1 MRNRLAILTVA
12 MLLPLTGGAAIAA
25 ASQAEAHVTIGKVT
39 VSGTVDDCD
48 SGASPDSVKIKAGTE
63 TKTDNSLA
71 GNSNSYAVT
80 FNKVPTGGSVTGKP
94 TVTCEDETKYK
105 SDPFTIKG
113 SPNSS
118 PVKQK
123 ENLEPQ

>member
-12 MLLPLTGGAAIAA
+12 TLLPLTGGVSIAA
-25 ASQAEAHVTIGKVT
+25 ASQTAAHATIGPVT

-48 SGASPDSVKIKAGTE
+48 SGASPDSVKIKAGPE
-63 TKTDNSLA
+63 TKVDNSLA
-71 GNSNSYAVT
+71 GNSNSYSVT
-80 FNKVPTGGSVTGKP
+80 FKKVPTGGSVTGKP
-94 TVTCEDETKYK
+94 TVTCDDETKYK

-113 SPNSS
+113 STNSS